1 MKLKEGFVIRT
12 ICNDTVAIFAGESTV
27 NLQQALILNDSAE
40 FIFRSLLKETT
51 ENEIVLNLT
60 KKYDIAEDVAK
71 KDLKSFI
78 ALLSEKGYL
87 E

>member
-60 KKYDIAEDVAK
+60 KKYDIAEDAAK